1 VVRAFWWLAYYGF
14 AQFLPLSY
22 RPGGALWRSIR
33 GFLARR
39 MLASAGEHINIES
52 RVEFGSGRNLRIGN
66 HSGIGPR
73 SQVGDLTIGDGV
85 IIGPEL
91 LALTTNH
98 KFDDPDVWI
107 GRQGYSDSQP
117 ISIGEGSWVGAR
129 VTILPGVTIGRY
141 AVIGAAAVVTKDV
154 PDYAVV
160 AGNPARVIRDW
171 RVGAEEP
178 TGPSGAPSS

>member
-1 VVRAFWWLAYYGF
+1 MLRVVCWILYYCV

-22 RPGGALWRSIR
+22 RPFGGLWRALR
-33 GFLARR
+33 GSLVRG
-39 MLASAGEHINIES
+39 LASAGCDINIES
-52 RVEFGSGRNLRIGN
+52 RVEFGSGRNLRIGS

-98 KFDDPDVWI
+98 RFDDPGVWI

-117 ISIGEGSWVGAR
+117 IHIGEGSWIGAR
-129 VTILPGVTIGRY
+129 VTILPGVTIGRF
-141 AVIGAAAVVTKDV
+141 AVVGAAAVVTRDV

-160 AGNPARVIRDW
+160 AGNPARTIRDW
-171 RVGAEEP
+171 R
-178 TGPSGAPSS
+178 TGIPETSNTNEASST

>member
-1 VVRAFWWLAYYGF
+1 MVRAVCWLAYYGF

-39 MLASAGEHINIES
+39 MFASAGEHINIES
-52 RVEFGSGRNLRIGN
+52 RVEFGSGRNLRIGS

-85 IIGPEL
+85 IVGAEL

-98 KFDDPDVWI
+98 KFDDPNVWI
-107 GRQGYSDSQP
+107 GRQGYSESRP
-117 ISIGEGSWVGAR
+117 ISIGEGSWIGSR
-129 VTILPGVTIGRY
+129 VTILPGVSVGRF
-141 AVIGAAAVVTKDV
+141 AVVGAAAVVTRDV

-171 RVGAEEP
+171 RITSAQAAVDG
-178 TGPSGAPSS
+178 GAPSS